1 MDNDTS
7 SSACKKQAKASS
19 RFIDYILSRST
30 SLKTSAQTARF
41 DTITGQATFASDFF
55 FTPEELKHW

>member
-7 SSACKKQAKASS
+7 SNVYKKQAKMSS

-30 SLKTSAQTARF
+30 GLKTSAQIARF